1 MTTQQI
7 LLILLIHVFK
17 AIAPVTVLVSAMCA
31 KKGSNEKTTRSE
43 KQVHVLQLKPDS
55 ITATK
60 KSVKQQAKSSKKAV
74 MPKLEK
80 KNPPTVVVVAN
91 PDGHKSIE
99 EAVAEGLILD
109 PAPFKIEGNL
119 DARPPK
125 HPKFGDELQRIIEN
139 PHSSSSETSVSSC
152 SDECNERK
160 RCLSSTNAQRL
171 THKNQSYHHR
181 FQMVGGCCVCA
192 DDNGWVDN
200 PLIYCDG
207 ENCEVAVHQGCYG
220 IQEVPEGEWFCAKC
234 TKAAGMLPGSIND
247 ETFCCQLC
255 PFDHGAL
262 KRTDR
267 KDGWAHVICALYIP
281 EVRFGNVHSM
291 EPVILSDVPLD
302 KFQKVCYI
310 CKEADRPNDAKKGA
324 CMTCN
329 IHKCKKSFHV
339 TCAQR
344 QGLLCEE
351 GAVSRN
357 VKYCGYCEPHLAIAK
372 DDPAIKI
379 IPACPPI
386 LQKLKAPEKHKK
398 NAPTPTVLLT
408 PPPPLPPVPKVT
420 PMLADP
426 LPIRPPPNQ
435 VNGISSTVEERT
447 SGIFAPPTTF
457 SPPLTTSS
465 RSSVAPDPIVE
476 KPKNSFSSGPLI
488 PSTAQS
494 TATTSSEKAAM
505 ANGSTLPS
513 SSAETTVG
521 SHCLQQLHI
530 QSAAAAAAAGIAPQ
544 NDLNGYPGPRE
555 LSSFMHEIPA
565 RNTTSVASLLPPN
578 AADFHLNGSGDEE
591 KTVKAVLTAPLAK
604 AKRMRD
610 SKNDHLVDKTNKRP
624 RANGGTRDRVAD
636 RTAAERRA
644 AVAQSQPST
653 STNGV
658 VTAPPV
664 PNPVEPMLNLTI
676 PPPTHQSNGVAPPN
690 IPPSQIPGPSTSN
703 EAPVNGVSPSQLPH
717 RLNTTPSFME
727 QLLER
732 QWDQGSTLFI
742 SNASFDVAQLMSC
755 LFQLKSENNRLEEN
769 LSVLR
774 KRRDHLFALN
784 ARLAEVNTL
793 DLARKRE
800 ASLPDLP
807 LVPKTEIHK
816 QEHVPTS
823 VPLPANHSSV
833 LFEDAKPPK
842 SHKKAT
848 VHQTP
853 IAHPVP
859 LTTSAVLPSSTPS
872 AMSSANIQSAR
883 ATPSTAGVPLAAN
896 PIMTAVTAANE
907 LAALSP
913 DRVANHTQAIL
924 SMSRFMQPGMDANV
938 AAQLQMLSTLQQ
950 GMNQSNLFSR
960 MLTNPTMAGLASMLN
975 GGLQQ
980 NAVVAQQQQHPL
992 PTIPSTSATPNG
1004 K

>member
-1 MTTQQI
+1 MT
-7 LLILLIHVFK
+7 K
-17 AIAPVTVLVSAMCA
+17 
-31 KKGSNEKTTRSE
+31 E
-43 KQVHVLQLKPDS
+43 
-55 ITATK
+55 
-60 KSVKQQAKSSKKAV
+60 
-74 MPKLEK
+74 
-80 KNPPTVVVVAN
+80 
-91 PDGHKSIE
+91 
-99 EAVAEGLILD
+99 
-109 PAPFKIEGNL
+109 
-119 DARPPK
+119 
-125 HPKFGDELQRIIEN
+125 
-139 PHSSSSETSVSSC
+139 
-152 SDECNERK
+152 
-160 RCLSSTNAQRL
+160 
-171 THKNQSYHHR
+171 
-181 FQMVGGCCVCA
+181 MVGGCCVCA

-357 VKYCGYCEPHLAIAK
+357 VKYCGYCEPHLAIAFQK

-555 LSSFMHEIPA
+555 LSSFMLQHEIPA

-624 RANGGTRDRVAD
+624 RANGGTVGKSASMQRLMNLVQPVVSEVVTDFQRDRVAD